1 MKIDR
6 TKLYRAIQW
15 VVLVAAYVFLGYKLY
30 SYDGYSDWFNY
41 FRTADA
47 ERFLF
52 LLPSLVLIPLN
63 IFFEAC
69 KWRALVAE
77 IYPVTLWEAVRQ
89 VCYGQLTAFVT
100 PYKAGDYPGRIGM
113 MLANRENSPA
123 LWSKLLAIGL
133 LNSTLI
139 LVVILALGL
148 PFVGG
153 RWFHIDPMYML
164 IAIII
169 GLALLP
175 LFTKK
180 LRPIQL
186 FAGLFYSLVRYC
198 VWVVQLACVLVVC
211 GIDLTYGQMLS
222 ALPCY
227 YLFVSIAPSMP
238 AADPAVRG
246 SFLLLV
252 LSDYTD
258 ATASVA
264 LAAVLVWVLNTLVP
278 TFLGSLVR
286 FSKGKTE

>member
-1 MKIDR
+1 MKINR

-15 VVLVAAYVFLGYKLY
+15 IVLVAAYLFLGYKLY

-47 ERFLF
+47 KRFLW

-69 KWRALVAE
+69 KWHALVAE
-77 IYPVTLWEAVRQ
+77 IFPVSLWDAVRQ
-89 VCYGQLTAFVT
+89 VYYGQLTAFVT
-100 PYKAGDYPGRIGM
+100 PYKAGDYPGRIAM
-113 MLANRENSPA
+113 MLSDKENSA
-123 LWSKLLAIGL
+123 TLWSQLLGIGM

-139 LVVILALGL
+139 LVVIMALGL

-153 RWFHIDPMYML
+153 RWFHINPMYML
-164 IAIII
+164 IAIVIA
-169 GLALLP
+169 LAMLP

-198 VWVVQLACVLVVC
+198 VWMVQLACVLVVC
-211 GIDLTYGQMLS
+211 GIDLTYAQLLS

-227 YLFVSIAPSMP
+227 YFFVSIAPSMP

-246 SFLLLV
+246 SFLLFV

-264 LAAVLVWVLNTLVP
+264 LAAVLIWVLNTLVP
-278 TFLGSLVR
+278 TFLGSLLR